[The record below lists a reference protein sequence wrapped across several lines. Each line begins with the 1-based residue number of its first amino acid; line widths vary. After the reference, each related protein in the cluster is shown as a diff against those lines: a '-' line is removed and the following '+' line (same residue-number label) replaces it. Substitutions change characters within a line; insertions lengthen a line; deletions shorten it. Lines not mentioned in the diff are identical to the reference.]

1 MDATN
6 PYKLEKFSKALVN
19 VAPNDN
25 GFSTVIG
32 DTPEIVPVTNPATI
46 KPGVGRTEGREPL
59 TRWGARA
66 APDNGCSLAHAPLSF
81 LRSIPRLVSHAGVAG
96 SVCYAPAQGSV
107 LHRRRLSRPDQLD
120 VTSSAPRGP

>member
-46 KPGVGRTEGREPL
+46 KPGVGRREGREPL
-59 TRWGARA
+59 TRWGRARCA
-66 APDNGCSLAHAPLSF
+66 
-81 LRSIPRLVSHAGVAG
+81 R
-96 SVCYAPAQGSV
+96 
-107 LHRRRLSRPDQLD
+107 
-120 VTSSAPRGP
+120 